1 MTLLPF
7 IGLLG
12 GTALAIVP
20 SPLIEPR
27 YFIVP
32 YLLFRL
38 HLGPADETPAAQ
50 SAWRRAVRIELAFNA
65 IVSAATLYVFLY
77 RPFAWPSEPGRLQRF
92 MW

>member
-1 MTLLPF
+1 MNLLPF
-7 IGLLG
+7 IALIA

-38 HLGPADETPAAQ
+38 HLGPSDATPAAQ
-50 SAWRRAVRIELAFNA
+50 ARWQRAVLVELAFN
-65 IVSAATLYVFLY
+65 IVVNAGTVYVFLE
-77 RPFAWPSEPGRLQRF
+77 RPFAWPNEPGRLQRF